1 MEIVKTLT
9 TPGAAATVNARLAP
23 GAIADFAAV
32 FGQAA
37 GLEAPIPT
45 PILPEVEASKGDVP
59 TESTDE
65 TPDGKAEAGANE
77 APEMVAID
85 SPVGGVLTSSKTV
98 LPLAATTTEAGVNE
112 APDHRRVS
120 PEPRLDVAKDVT
132 IAPGAAAIPTH
143 SATAFAASA
152 PPKEPLPV
160 VKDEWTVLPKQVSG
174 GQGTGATMPLPEG
187 GVTTT
192 QPPQQA
198 QPLRVQVGQPI
209 RPEAEAGIGE
219 EPFEPL
225 PASRLEAAGSVTS
238 TSHRPEA
245 APVRADL
252 ARQVS
257 AQITDAARSAP
268 KGEIEVVLRP
278 EELGTVRLRLSPTE
292 QGMIVH
298 LAAERGETLELIR
311 RNLDGLLQ
319 DFRGLGFTTA
329 GFSFGGSSARGQD
342 PRAPS
347 GKFDGTVSAQP
358 SPEPVAAARSEMA
371 LSGRLDMRL

>member
-1 MEIVKTLT
+1 MEIVKTLP
-9 TPGAAATVNARLAP
+9 TPGATATVTARLAP

-32 FGQAA
+32 FGQAV

-59 TESTDE
+59 TESTDK

-85 SPVGGVLTSSKTV
+85 SPVEGVLTSSKTV
-98 LPLAATTTEAGVNE
+98 LPLAGTTTEAGVND
-112 APDHRRVS
+112 APGVS
-120 PEPRLDVAKDVT
+120 PESRLDVAKDVT
-132 IAPGAAAIPTH
+132 IVPGTAAIPSH
-143 SATAFAASA
+143 SATVFAASA
-152 PPKEPLPV
+152 PPKQPLPV
-160 VKDEWTVLPKQVSG
+160 VKDEWTVVPKQVSG
-174 GQGTGATMPLPEG
+174 GHGAGATVPSPEG
-187 GVTTT
+187 IVTTT

-198 QPLRVQVGQPI
+198 QSLRAQVGQPI
-209 RPEAEAGIGE
+209 RPEAEAGTGE

-225 PASRLEAAGSVTS
+225 PASRLEAAGSVMS

-358 SPEPVAAARSEMA
+358 SPEPVTAARSEMA